1 LARDT
6 LNRGSFRRF
15 AAYLAVLL
23 SVASWSINA
32 HAAPKLDAVL
42 SRHLPETFFPGAT
55 RYERVKT
62 AKLARVITSDK
73 RVVGYVFLN
82 TDFDS
87 AIGYSGKPISILIA
101 IDLKGK
107 IAGAKLI
114 KHTEPIVLAGIPEAK
129 ITNFIDGYK
138 NFDVVGADAQ
148 ANRAPPPV
156 DIVSGATVTV
166 LVIDDSIRNSAIA
179 AARAAGIA
187 GSAIQIGSDN
197 LTRTIDTSSKAS
209 FDWLGMIAD
218 GSVARLKLTVGDVNE
233 AFRKLGNKA
242 AIDRPMQ
249 GAENGAFIELFV
261 ASLAV
266 PAIARSLLGEAEYG
280 NLQKRLKPGDNAF
293 LIMGSGPFSFKGSG
307 YVRGGIFDRVQV
319 VQDRASIRF
328 RDRGHKRLRQVKA
341 DGAPKFREVGIFRIS
356 SKTEFD
362 PARPWRL
369 QLLVPLAVGA
379 LKKAFTSFELAYR
392 LPEKFVRTER
402 AAVTPAAV
410 TVATTPK
417 PDASQSSARR
427 TDLWQRIWQQ
437 KFFDVMILSTAIMVL
452 TVIFFFQDYL
462 VKYPVL
468 TRRIRDGF
476 LLFTLFWIGWYAQA
490 QLSVVN
496 VLVFANALIDEFRWE
511 YFLRE
516 PLIFVLWCSVASS
529 LLFWGRGAFCGWL
542 CPFGALQELL
552 NRVAKALKVPQFRV
566 PWAVHERLWPLKYLI
581 FLGLLGYSVYSLAGA
596 EQLAEVEPFKTAIV
610 LRFIRE
616 WPFVIFALALLGAGL
631 FVERF
636 YCRYLCPLGAALAI
650 PGKLSMFNWLKRYRN
665 CGDPCHLCAQDCMV
679 QAITP
684 LGDINPN
691 ECLHCL
697 NCQVKYF
704 DASVCPVMVLKQAK
718 TDKTTDNPTPAAT
731 EIGLL
736 ERAKDLY
743 RRPRRLGRSRDIET
757 EPSNEP

>member
-1 LARDT
+1 MPRDT
-6 LNRGSFRRF
+6 FLRAPFQRLT
-15 AAYLAVLL
+15 AHLVMVL
-23 SVASWSINA
+23 SIACWTNIA
-32 HAAPKLDAVL
+32 HAAPSLDAVL

-55 RYERVKT
+55 RYERVKA
-62 AKLARVITSDK
+62 AKLARVMTNDK

-87 AIGYSGKPISILIA
+87 AIGYSGKPISILIG

-129 ITNFIDGYK
+129 IINFIDAYK
-138 NFDVVGADAQ
+138 DFDVVGADTQ
-148 ANRAPPPV
+148 SNRAPPPV

-187 GSAIQIGSDN
+187 GSASHTEPGN
-197 LTRTIDTSSKAS
+197 LARTIDTSSKAS

-233 AFRKLGNKA
+233 AFRKSGDKV
-242 AIDRPMQ
+242 AIGRPVQ
-249 GAENGAFIELFV
+249 GDKNGAFIELFA

-266 PAIARSLLGEAEYG
+266 PAIARSLLGDAEYG
-280 NLQKRLKPGDNAF
+280 NLKRRLKPGDNAF
-293 LIMGSGPFSFKGSG
+293 LIMGRGPFSFKGSG

-356 SKTEFD
+356 SKTKFD
-362 PARPWRL
+362 PTRPWRL
-369 QLLVPLAVGA
+369 QLLVPRAVGA

-392 LPEKFVRTER
+392 LPEKFVHTESVPVTAAS
-402 AAVTPAAV
+402 AAVASTHKAV
-410 TVATTPK
+410 
-417 PDASQSSARR
+417 ASQSKARR

-437 KFFDVMILSTAIMVL
+437 KLFDVVILSTAIMVL
-452 TVIFFFQDYL
+452 TVIFFFQDYM

-468 TRRIRDGF
+468 TRRVRDGF

-496 VLVFANALIDEFRWE
+496 VLVFANALIDDFRWE

-516 PLIFVLWCSVASS
+516 PLIFILWCSVAAS

-542 CPFGALQELL
+542 CPFGALQEL
-552 NRVAKALKVPQFRV
+552 AEPCCQ
-566 PWAVHERLWPLKYLI
+566 
-581 FLGLLGYSVYSLAGA
+581 GL
-596 EQLAEVEPFKTAIV
+596 E
-610 LRFIRE
+610 
-616 WPFVIFALALLGAGL
+616 
-631 FVERF
+631 
-636 YCRYLCPLGAALAI
+636 GAAV
-650 PGKLSMFNWLKRYRN
+650 P
-665 CGDPCHLCAQDCMV
+665 
-679 QAITP
+679 
-684 LGDINPN
+684 
-691 ECLHCL
+691 
-697 NCQVKYF
+697 
-704 DASVCPVMVLKQAK
+704 
-718 TDKTTDNPTPAAT
+718 
-731 EIGLL
+731 
-736 ERAKDLY
+736 RAMGG
-743 RRPRRLGRSRDIET
+743 P
-757 EPSNEP
+757 